1 MKKSTIAIIMALP
14 FIFAACKNEEQSSQ
28 GKKIGALYLSKEKPV
43 PGQDLDIIYSPKD
56 SVSTKPEA
64 YLYYT
69 VKDNLYP
76 QDISLSDSS
85 GVWKATVRIPD
96 SATAIAFNF
105 KNNGQS
111 DNNNRKGYVQPLY
124 NTDGENIPGSLAGSA
139 FYYQRYAPELNLGI
153 KNDSILNL
161 YKLDM
166 EAHPEISKAWETRYA
181 NLLSR
186 NNPEAAKDFISERLA
201 TYKDKDSLTETDYQH
216 MADLYSYADMTDK
229 SDSLENVIIK
239 RFPKGKTAKN
249 KLVGGFYKEKDVEKK
264 KEMLADFKEHFPQDE
279 SKLNFMY
286 GQLARAY
293 FEKDDLE
300 KFQEYAS
307 KITDKENRASIYNS
321 VAWKLAEQGKQ
332 LELADQISKQSL
344 ELMNDLQEN
353 GEKPFYLSESQYKQ
367 RLENIYSMYA
377 DTYGLILFKEG
388 KTKEAV
394 KYQEKALGDKKS
406 GDVNERYLQFLMAD
420 EQYSKLM
427 EQAEEFIKNNAATA
441 QSKEYYKEA
450 YRKEKGSLQGYE
462 EKLASLEKE
471 GRKEAI
477 KKLKS
482 EMLDDEAPSFS
493 LKDLK
498 GNEIALND
506 LKGKTVVIDFWAT
519 WCGPCKASFPGME
532 TAVNN
537 FKDDDKVEF
546 LFIDTMENGDTKT
559 RHKNASEFITEKG
572 YPFHVL
578 LDESAAEGGRAVQTA
593 DQYGI
598 TGIPTKIIIGPD
610 GRIKFKA
617 IGYYGDPDALAEEV
631 EMMIELTQS

>member
-14 FIFAACKNEEQSSQ
+14 FIFAACKDEEQSSQ
-28 GKKIGALYLSKEKPV
+28 GKKMGALYLSKEKPV
-43 PGQDLDIIYSPKD
+43 PGQDLDITYSPKD
-56 SVSTKPEA
+56 SVSEKPEA

-124 NTDGENIPGSLAGSA
+124 NTDGENIPGSLAGTA

-186 NNPEAAKDFISERLA
+186 NNPEAAKDFISEQLA
-201 TYKDKDSLTETDYQH
+201 TYKDKHSLTETDYQH
-216 MADLYSYADMTDK
+216 MADLYSYADMTDQ